1 MESTAILRFARVSPQ
16 KARLVADL
24 IRGRDAGEALEILSF
39 LPKKT
44 APMIKALVESAM
56 ANAEHAAE
64 RASRQLDIDDLYVK
78 TIHVDQGA
86 MLRRFRP
93 RAQGRAYRIRKRTSH
108 ITVVVESVTADSARK
123 KG

>member
-24 IRGRDAGEALEILSF
+24 VRGQNADDAIRTLSF

-44 APMIKALVESAM
+44 APMIKRLIESAV
-56 ANAEHAAE
+56 ANAEHKAE
-64 RASRQLDIDDLYVK
+64 RANRALDIDTLYVK

-93 RAQGRAYRIRKRTSH
+93 RAQGRATPVQKKTAH
-108 ITVVVESVTADSARK
+108 ITVVLDVR
-123 KG
+123 

>member
-24 IRGRDAGEALEILSF
+24 VRGQDAGKALEILSF

-44 APMIKALVESAM
+44 APMVKRLIESAV
-56 ANAEHAAE
+56 ANAEHAAG
-64 RASRQLDIDDLYVK
+64 RANRELDIDDLYVK
-78 TIHVDQGA
+78 TIFVDQGS

-93 RAQGRAYRIRKRTSH
+93 RAQGRATPIQKKTAH
-108 ITVVVESVTADSARK
+108 ITVVLDVR
-123 KG
+123 

>member
-24 IRGRDAGEALEILSF
+24 VRGKDAGQAIELLTF

-44 APMIKALVESAM
+44 APVIRQLVESAM
-56 ANAEHAAE
+56 ANAEHAAG
-64 RASRQLDIDDLYVK
+64 RANRELDIDRLFVK
-78 TIHVDQGA
+78 TIFVDAGP

-93 RAQGRAYRIRKRTSH
+93 RAQGRATPVQKKTSH
-108 ITVVVESVTADSARK
+108 ITVVLDER
-123 KG
+123 

>member
-44 APMIKALVESAM
+44 APMIKRLVESAM

-64 RASRQLDIDDLYVK
+64 RGSRQLDIDGLYVK
-78 TIHVDQGA
+78 TIFVDQGA

-93 RAQGRAYRIRKRTSH
+93 RAQGRATPIQKKTAH
-108 ITVVVESVTADSARK
+108 ITVVLDVR
-123 KG
+123 

>member
-24 IRGRDAGEALEILSF
+24 VRGRNADEALKTLSF

-44 APMIKALVESAM
+44 APMIKRLIESAM

-64 RASRQLDIDDLYVK
+64 RANRPLDIDQLYVK
-78 TIHVDQGA
+78 TIYVDQGA

-93 RAQGRAYRIRKRTSH
+93 RAQGRATPIQKKTAH
-108 ITVVVESVTADSARK
+108 ITVVLDVR
-123 KG
+123 